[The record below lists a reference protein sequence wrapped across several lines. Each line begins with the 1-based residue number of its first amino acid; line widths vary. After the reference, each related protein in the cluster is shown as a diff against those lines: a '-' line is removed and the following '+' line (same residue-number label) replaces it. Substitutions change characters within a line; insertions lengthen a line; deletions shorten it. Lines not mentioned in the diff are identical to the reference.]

1 MEVDQVS
8 RFLCFMDQEQLV
20 AHISAEFSPSQYPAH
35 SEKMWPLLKHIL
47 QEMHSIFTSDLVK
60 GGVLL
65 EVGCGPCMYT
75 AMAAS
80 VAFQHIVMADLVPA
94 NIREVRKWVDA
105 APDAKDW
112 TPFAKRLAVIEGH
125 ADVQCGAGDII
136 ARTRNAICEVTL
148 CDISK
153 PDVLLGPTKKTQF
166 DAVVAC
172 LCLDS
177 GSVNQAAHEVAVANL
192 TKLIKPGGVLVA
204 CGATGNPSFTV
215 CTKTFSSLSSSEDSI
230 KSSFTKAGLTVEHWS
245 SEEGLPSMQPYISY
259 EATYVIVGRK
269 LYGENG
275 TVV

>member
-1 MEVDQVS
+1 
-8 RFLCFMDQEQLV
+8 
-20 AHISAEFSPSQYPAH
+20 
-35 SEKMWPLLKHIL
+35 
-47 QEMHSIFTSDLVK
+47 
-60 GGVLL
+60 
-65 EVGCGPCMYT
+65 MYT

-153 PDVLLGPTKKTQF
+153 PDVLLGPAKKTQF

-204 CGATGNPSFTV
+204 CGVHG
-215 CTKTFSSLSSSEDSI
+215 
-230 KSSFTKAGLTVEHWS
+230 KSQLHRLHENILVAKLQRRFHKEFLHQGGPHRGALEQRRRLTQHAALHQLRSHVRYS
-245 SEEGLPSMQPYISY
+245 
-259 EATYVIVGRK
+259 
-269 LYGENG
+269 G
-275 TVV
+275 TQAVRGKWYCGVKHR